1 MLPYTRQTRSQ
12 PHAIPAPPIYFQNG
26 VAGTFLRNRRKH
38 YGEHVAGCENTDNVA
53 NARNVLLV
61 RLFGSRICH
70 RKLDA
75 MFGTR
80 GTECSE
86 LTARDM
92 VSTTTVPVAG
102 PNESAAAPLR
112 VTFFGTGWS
121 KRSIRQNIASAS
133 RNEEVGSWLECWR
146 RAVVPRLPT
155 IHSATKVQGSENL
168 KRRTLRKS
176 KSVFHC

>member
-1 MLPYTRQTRSQ
+1 MLPYTRQTHSQ
-12 PHAIPAPPIYFQNG
+12 PHAIPAPRFISKMVWLALFCETVENI
-26 VAGTFLRNRRKH
+26 T
-38 YGEHVAGCENTDNVA
+38 GERVAGCENTDNVA
-53 NARNVLLV
+53 NARNLLLV

-70 RKLDA
+70 RTLDA

-80 GTECSE
+80 GKECSE

-121 KRSIRQNIASAS
+121 KRPIRQNMALAS
-133 RNEEVGSWLECWR
+133 RNEEVGSWLECWLH
-146 RAVVPRLPT
+146 AVVPRLPT
-155 IHSATKVQGSENL
+155 VHSATKFRDRKIL
-168 KRRTLRKS
+168 K
-176 KSVFHC
+176 